1 MSLNEELLQ
10 ATAKDG
16 SIDCEKWPETLEPLL
31 KRLDHIVYNEFPI
44 PKVPPELAPSFA
56 SQPPFPSAYLFQD
69 LSSFPSSNK
78 ENAPPSDLQTPPQ
91 LSAPLDPSSM
101 LNDRIPDSQSSQTGP
116 AEDSLPPQLL
126 SLLVS
131 IKSTLKY
138 YFASKP
144 PHTIQRLAELILH
157 PTRQYRTL
165 PAYLRAIDRVV
176 SVSSTAD
183 IFPLPQTGIYGDSN
197 IPNRTVNGS
206 FMTVDNSLGSDE
218 SLGGALLTPIPWLNS
233 AASERSSSDLL
244 DEVSLPRRESGS
256 VVQTNLRVQEQVVN
270 THTTPQ
276 QQRMIVIPVEG
287 EPGPT
292 NSSSSESSVEIPHA
306 RGPPVLG
313 VADMGLQNGRGIE
326 LSLADSNVVEESQA
340 AVSSD
345 HLAEASNWKNGT
357 SEGTDQDGDIA
368 LNDAAE
374 REVGKEARTDAAN
387 EMEQKDLSSSGTTA
401 GL

>member
-1 MSLNEELLQ
+1 MSLNQELLQ

-78 ENAPPSDLQTPPQ
+78 ENAPPSDLQTPPRG
-91 LSAPLDPSSM
+91 SAPLDPSPM
-101 LNDRIPDSQSSQTGP
+101 LSERIPDSQSSQTGP
-116 AEDSLPPQLL
+116 TEDVLPPQLL

-138 YFASKP
+138 YFALKP

-176 SVSSTAD
+176 SVSSSAD
-183 IFPLPQTGIYGDSN
+183 IFPLPQTGLYGDSSM
-197 IPNRTVNGS
+197 PNRTVNGS
-206 FMTVDNSLGSDE
+206 FMTMDNSLGSDE
-218 SLGGALLTPIPWLNS
+218 SLGGALLTPIPWLKSTAN
-233 AASERSSSDLL
+233 EGVSSDLL
-244 DEVSLPRRESGS
+244 DEGQGS
-256 VVQTNLRVQEQVVN
+256 RSAVQTNMRGHEQVVN
-270 THTTPQ
+270 TPPTPQ
-276 QQRMIVIPVEG
+276 EQRAIVSPVED
-287 EPGPT
+287 EAAGP
-292 NSSSSESSVEIPHA
+292 NISSSPESSVEIPHA
-306 RGPPVLG
+306 RGPPMLG

-326 LSLADSNVVEESQA
+326 LSLADSEVVEESQE

-345 HLAEASNWKNGT
+345 HLA
-357 SEGTDQDGDIA
+357 
-368 LNDAAE
+368 
-374 REVGKEARTDAAN
+374 
-387 EMEQKDLSSSGTTA
+387 
-401 GL
+401 